1 MDMDLASFDNKT
13 IRLVDKWGDVFD
25 GESEWLCP
33 EYCEH
38 EYGPFEE
45 ALKIDDF
52 LFFADTIRSVE
63 ELSGTPE
70 LWMSRRMH
78 HMHLTQKAFDQMDR
92 GRKTLELRLWD
103 EKRRQIRVGDV
114 IRFENVE
121 DETDVLHMDV
131 TELLRFPSFEELY
144 RSVSLADCGYAAGET
159 ASPKDMDAFYT
170 PEEQARWGVV
180 AIRVAE
186 PT

>member
-1 MDMDLASFDNKT
+1 MLNRKIDKKLESFFKND
-13 IRLVDKWGDVFD
+13 RHAALLVDGARQVGKTFSI
-25 GESEWLCP
+25 E
-33 EYCEH
+33 
-38 EYGPFEE
+38 
-45 ALKIDDF
+45 DF
-52 LFFADTIRSVE
+52 GRRNYDSLVKLDFVKSARARSV
-63 ELSGTPE
+63 
-70 LWMSRRMH
+70 
-78 HMHLTQKAFDQMDR
+78 
-92 GRKTLELRLWD
+92 
-103 EKRRQIRVGDV
+103 
-114 IRFENVE
+114 FENVE

-131 TELLRFPSFEELY
+131 KELLRFPSFEELY